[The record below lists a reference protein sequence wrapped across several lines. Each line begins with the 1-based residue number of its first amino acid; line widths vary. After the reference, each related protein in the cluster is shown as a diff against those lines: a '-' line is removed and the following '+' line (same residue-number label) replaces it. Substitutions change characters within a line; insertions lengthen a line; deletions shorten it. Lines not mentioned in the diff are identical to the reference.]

1 MRRAWNFFLS
11 AAAAALLVLT
21 AAGQEEIQ
29 FQWTLQ
35 IDNGYF
41 SYRGTKT
48 ITAPQTNQGSHA
60 VTLQVKND
68 LPTNVVFSSLN
79 RPRECILSNL
89 STNSIRV
96 GVTVSNTF
104 VEVLRLGPGVSWPVP
119 LGDDVALQLQSVIST
134 NTATAT
140 AFED

>member
-1 MRRAWNFFLS
+1 MRRALSFLAS
-11 AAAAALLVLT
+11 AAAAALLALQ

-48 ITAPQTNQGSHA
+48 ITAAQTNQGSHA

-68 LPTNVVFSSLN
+68 IPTNIVFSSLN
-79 RPRECILSNL
+79 LPRVCVLANL
-89 STNSIRV
+89 STNFIRV

-104 VEVLRLGPGVSWPVP
+104 TEVLRLGPGVSWPVP
-119 LGDDVALQLQSVIST
+119 LGNGVALQAQSVAET
-134 NTATAT
+134 NTATAI